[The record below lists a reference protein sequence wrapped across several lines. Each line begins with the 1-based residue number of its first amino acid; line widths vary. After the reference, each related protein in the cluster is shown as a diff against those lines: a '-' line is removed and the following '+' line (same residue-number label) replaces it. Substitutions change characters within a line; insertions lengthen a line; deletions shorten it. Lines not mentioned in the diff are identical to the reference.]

1 MFQAAPAA
9 NVSAPPLN
17 SGGFDK
23 YSWVP
28 RENKNSLQTSNKLR
42 EYFHWIRSE
51 CCPLGYGGLVG
62 WLVDRPSCP
71 CCCVCL
77 LRVNFI
83 PFEFSSQKCP
93 LLVSPIHPFVLRQQE
108 NKRELIVAY
117 QGDANKSSSSASASS
132 GRGLNYYYGCCN
144 RNHHHSHQQRLPV
157 VKHAPTTTLIGCSV
171 CLQINVHQF
180 LHFLLLPPTRP
191 PTRPG

>member
-62 WLVDRPSCP
+62 WWWTV
-71 CCCVCL
+71 
-77 LRVNFI
+77 
-83 PFEFSSQKCP
+83 
-93 LLVSPIHPFVLRQQE
+93 LLVL
-108 NKRELIVAY
+108 
-117 QGDANKSSSSASASS
+117 
-132 GRGLNYYYGCCN
+132 
-144 RNHHHSHQQRLPV
+144 V
-157 VKHAPTTTLIGCSV
+157 VVSV
-171 CLQINVHQF
+171 YSE
-180 LHFLLLPPTRP
+180 
-191 PTRPG
+191 